1 MMMKKLY
8 AFLVLMPALLTS
20 GLLTAQNL
28 VSTNPQ
34 PRNAVLEEFTGIN
47 CPNCPDGHVRAEALS
62 AAHPGRVV
70 LINVHT
76 GSFANPSTGQP
87 DFRTAYGPALDAFA
101 GVAAYPSGT
110 MNRVVWPG
118 AYNVPPYYPQNPPN
132 NLAIRRPGWWDV
144 AYPGQG
150 CGEYII
156 LNGGLSPVNIGCSS
170 MWNDLNRLLTITVE
184 LYYTSDD
191 SVAENKLNVVLTE
204 NNVIGY
210 QSGGSANYNHKH
222 ILREMVTGQWGESVS
237 PTTTGT
243 LITKTYSYVVPA
255 GIVIDNCDISVFVT
269 RDNNK
274 HTHTGIVIPAKDGT
288 TVGLEEQA
296 QASLFLNVSPN
307 PANLES
313 EILFSSGYSG
323 DVTFELLDLSGKLL
337 KRVQKTA
344 TAGQVQVLPMETLMK
359 NRAFSPGMYLLRMQ
373 AGGEVK
379 TTKLILE

>member
-1 MMMKKLY
+1 MQRFHSLI
-8 AFLVLMPALLTS
+8 ALFLMLITAS
-20 GLLTAQNL
+20 GLSAQNL
-28 VSTNPQ
+28 VSTTPQ

-47 CPNCPDGHVRAEALS
+47 CPNCPDGHVRAEALA

-76 GSFANPSTGQP
+76 GSFANPSAGQP
-87 DFRTAYGPALDAFA
+87 DFRTPYGPALDAFA

-118 AYNVPPYYPQNPPN
+118 AYNIPPYYPQNPPN

-170 MWNDLNRLLTITVE
+170 MWNDLSRLLTITVE

-210 QSGGSANYNHKH
+210 QSGGSANYNHMH
-222 ILREMVTGQWGESVS
+222 ILREMITGQWGESVS

-243 LITKTYSYVVPA
+243 LITRTFSYAVPA
-255 GIVIDNCDISVFVT
+255 TIVIENCDISVFVT

-274 HTHTGIVIPAKDGT
+274 HTHTGIVIPAKDGS
-288 TVGLEEQA
+288 TVGLEEQPV
-296 QASLFLNVSPN
+296 ASLTLNVNPN
-307 PANLES
+307 PGTAQS
-313 EILFSSGYSG
+313 EISYSVRQTG
-323 DVTFELLDLSGKLL
+323 EVCFELRDLSGKLL
-337 KRVQKTA
+337 ARTTDQA
-344 TAGQVQVLPMETLMK
+344 SAGCIQQIALHRITGQRQL
-359 NRAFSPGMYLLRMQ
+359 APGMYLLSLQ
-373 AGGEVK
+373 SGGAQK
-379 TTKLILE
+379 TIRFILE